1 MPVLTNKKQER
12 FAIELAKR
20 TPQGQAYELAG
31 YKRNDAHASRLA
43 KDGKIMA
50 RVAELQERV
59 TAKVVERVTINRIWV
74 LDMLRENLERALQH
88 KAVLDTE
95 GNPTGEY
102 RYEGNVANRAL
113 ELIGKELGMFI
124 DRKEIRHTTDL
135 DTMSD
140 HELVATLARETRLL
154 LEDHSRD
161 DETELE

>member
-43 KDGKIMA
+43 KNGKVLA

-59 TAKVVERVTINRIWV
+59 TAKVVEKTAISRIWV
-74 LDMLRENLERALQH
+74 LDMLRENLERALTH
-88 KAVLDTE
+88 KAVLDGE
-95 GNPTGEY
+95 GNPIGEY
-102 RYEGNVANRAL
+102 TYNGNVANRAL

-124 DRKEIRHTTDL
+124 DRKEFKHSVGEFDK
-135 DTMSD
+135 MSD
-140 HELVATLARETRLL
+140 AELVRALAQEAQQLL
-154 LEDHSRD
+154 IEHHSED
-161 DETELE
+161 EE